1 MKKFLIAIG
10 AVVVLV
16 VLAAVIVPL
25 VVPVETYKDEI
36 LSQVRAATGREARI
50 DGELSLSI
58 LPRVEI
64 VAGKMSFANAPGG
77 KASNMVELDRLTVRI
92 ALFPLIGG
100 NVEIDAFVLEKPVIN
115 LEIDKAGRP
124 NWQLKTAKA
133 PAKAARPA
141 EPAAPKTDGE
151 SGFGLSGLKL
161 GDVRVVDGRIS
172 YFDARTGARQQADGI
187 NLTVSLPSLDSP
199 MNADGS
205 VVWNREKIALA
216 VALSNPNAFL
226 SGRRTDI
233 EVQVAAAPVKLTFR
247 GSAARGKTMKLGG
260 TVDLDVPS
268 IRRLAAWTG
277 APLDA
282 PGSGYG
288 PLKIAGKIDINGNW
302 IAFRNARFSVD
313 KINGTGD
320 FIFDG
325 RRRKPSMTAKL
336 KLDKLDLNPYLPPER
351 NGTSAAASRSTAAAG
366 GAAPKPPK
374 PSDWSDDPIDLSAL
388 NSVNAELD
396 LTVGGLVMR
405 KIKIGETVVKVT
417 LKNGVLVTELARM
430 ALYGGTGRAKLTAN
444 AGGKV
449 PAVALSFDLA
459 NFQANPFMSDAMDI
473 DRIEGT
479 ANADL
484 SVTTRGR
491 SQRQMV
497 SALNGAGKV
506 KFLNGAIRG
515 VNLAAMVRN
524 IKTAFL
530 DPGAREVQKTDFA
543 ELGGTYRISR
553 GIVTNNDLLLK
564 SPLLRLTGKGTVD
577 LPRRRVNYRI
587 EPKVVASV
595 KGQGGAAGA
604 SGIKVPVIV
613 QGPWNDLSYRPDL
626 AGAIG
631 GIAKDPGKALESV
644 KDLLPGMPG
653 GGTTESAPSPS
664 PASNPLELLKGLFGR

>member
-1 MKKFLIAIG
+1 MKKFLIAVG
-10 AVVVLV
+10 AVIVLV

-36 LSQVRAATGREARI
+36 LSQVREATGREARI

-64 VAGKMSFANAPGG
+64 VAGKVSFANAPGG
-77 KASNMVELDRLTVRI
+77 KAPKMVELERLTVRI

-124 NWQLKTAKA
+124 NWQLETAKA
-133 PAKAARPA
+133 PAKTARPA

-151 SGFGLSGLKL
+151 AGFGLSGLKL
-161 GDVRVVDGRIS
+161 GDVRLVDGRIS
-172 YFDARTGARQQADGI
+172 YFDARTGVRQQADRI
-187 NLTVSLPSLDSP
+187 NLTVSLPSFDSP

-205 VVWNREKIALA
+205 VVWNREKISLA

-233 EVQVAAAPVKLTFR
+233 EVQVGATPVKLTFR
-247 GSAARGKTMKLGG
+247 GAATSGKTMKLIGA
-260 TVDLDVPS
+260 VDLDVPS
-268 IRRLAAWTG
+268 IRKLAAWTG

-288 PLKIAGKIDINGNW
+288 PLKIAGKVDINGNW
-302 IAFRNARFSVD
+302 IAFRNVKFSVD
-313 KINGTGD
+313 KISGAGD
-320 FIFDG
+320 FTFDG
-325 RRRKPSMTAKL
+325 RRAKPSVTAKL
-336 KLDKLDLNPYLPPER
+336 KLGMLDLNPYLPPER
-351 NGTSAAASRSTAAAG
+351 KAAPAAASRPNAAAG
-366 GAAPKPPK
+366 GAPPK
-374 PSDWSDDPIDLSAL
+374 PSDWSDDPIDLAAL
-388 NSVNAELD
+388 NSVNAALD
-396 LTVGGLVMR
+396 LTVGGLVLR
-405 KIKIGETVVKVT
+405 KIKIGATVVKVT

-430 ALYGGTGRAKLTAN
+430 ALYGGTGRAKLTAD
-444 AGGKV
+444 ASARV
-449 PAVALSFDLA
+449 PAIALSFDLA
-459 NFQANPFMSDAMDI
+459 NFQANPFMSDAMGI

-484 SVTTRGR
+484 SITTSGR
-491 SQRQMV
+491 SERQLV
-497 SALNGAGKV
+497 SGLNGAGKV
-506 KFLNGAIRG
+506 MFLNGAVRG

-530 DPGAREVQKTDFA
+530 DPAARETQKTDFA
-543 ELGGTYRISR
+543 ELGGTYRIRR

-587 EPKVVASV
+587 EPKVVAST
-595 KGQGGAAGA
+595 KGQGGAAGVA
-604 SGIKVPVIV
+604 GITVPVKV
-613 QGPWNDLSYRPDL
+613 QGPWDNLSYRPDL

-631 GIAKDPGKALESV
+631 GMAKDPGKALESIRGV
-644 KDLLPGMPG
+644 LPGKLG
-653 GGTTESAPSPS
+653 GSGTEPAPSPS
-664 PASNPLELLKGLFGR
+664 PVSNPLDLLKGLFGR